1 VSVATPGPRLVR
13 RIAHFDLDTFF
24 VSVERVRDP
33 SLAGKPV
40 LVGHPG
46 GRGVVASASYESR
59 AFGCRSAQPMSQ
71 ALRRCPQ
78 AIVIPPHFELY
89 RDVSRQF
96 HAILADVTPLVES
109 VGMDEAYADLTGIE
123 PLDTGA
129 RDAAQ
134 RVRSRVRAELGLPLS
149 GCIAGSRTT
158 AKVGS
163 DRAKP
168 DGLLELAAGG
178 DAEFLAPLP
187 LRELPLAGPRIGEE
201 LGRLGVRTIG
211 DLARLDRTW
220 LERRFGRAGV
230 VLAERARGLDPEP
243 VRAGGREARSISR
256 EVTFAQDVSSRD
268 ELVRTLRRHAE
279 RVGEDL
285 RRQHRRA
292 RTVTLK
298 LRWPDFSTP
307 TRSRTVERPLQGTD
321 ELAAVGVALLDELV
335 ASEGVRPVRLIG
347 LGATN
352 LVEDAVQLALG
363 DERARR
369 GERLDEAIDG
379 IRDRHGPSA
388 VVRGL

>member
-1 VSVATPGPRLVR
+1 MATPGLRLVR

-33 SLAGKPV
+33 S
-40 LVGHPG
+40 
-46 GRGVVASASYESR
+46 
-59 AFGCRSAQPMSQ
+59 
-71 ALRRCPQ
+71 
-78 AIVIPPHFELY
+78 
-89 RDVSRQF
+89 
-96 HAILADVTPLVES
+96 
-109 VGMDEAYADLTGIE
+109 
-123 PLDTGA
+123 
-129 RDAAQ
+129 
-134 RVRSRVRAELGLPLS
+134 
-149 GCIAGSRTT
+149 
-158 AKVGS
+158 
-163 DRAKP
+163 
-168 DGLLELAAGG
+168 
-178 DAEFLAPLP
+178 
-187 LRELPLAGPRIGEE
+187 LAGPRIGEE

-220 LERRFGRAGV
+220 LERRFGRAGA

-256 EVTFAQDVSSRD
+256 EVTFAQDVTSRD

-285 RRQHRRA
+285 RRQQRRA

-307 TRSRTVERPLQGTD
+307 TRSRTVERPLQGTE

-335 ASEGVRPVRLIG
+335 ASEGMRPVRLIG

-363 DERARR
+363 DEGARR
-369 GERLDEAIDG
+369 DERLDEAIDG